1 MAGLRRTI
9 TIAVALCLVVALTLP
24 VLAADD
30 LASKQAEYQKIQK
43 EIQQLEQKI
52 NSANKAAKTVTS
64 EINRLD
70 KEISQAEQQ
79 LVYLENRL
87 ATTEAELKATEAELA
102 KTEDNLAQREEM
114 LKTRI
119 RALYERGPVSYLEV
133 LLDAHSFSDLINRVG
148 LLKQVVRQDVAIV
161 DTIKI
166 EREEIVERQAYLESR
181 RQEVE
186 MLVNETSRSRNQ
198 LASRKADRTSYM
210 QKLTSDSASYA
221 AALAKLEQT
230 EKELERLIREAQANS
245 PGGAVGT
252 GTYTWPAPGYKKI
265 NSPYGWRTLL
275 GKRSFHAGV
284 DIGSP
289 MGAKIVAVDNGTVL
303 YSGWL
308 GDYGQVVIIDH
319 GKNANGKSIS
329 TVYAHNSVLL
339 VKTNDKVLKGQQISK
354 AGSTGFSTGP
364 HLHFEYRIDG
374 AKVNPLDY
382 VKP

>member
-1 MAGLRRTI
+1 M
-9 TIAVALCLVVALTLP
+9 TIAVTLCLVLALTLP
-24 VLAADD
+24 VFAADD
-30 LASKQAEYQKIQK
+30 LAKKQSEYQRIQK

-52 NSANKAAKTVTS
+52 NSNNKATQTVTS

-70 KEISQAEQQ
+70 KEISQAEDQ
-79 LVYLENRL
+79 LRYLENRL
-87 ATTEAELKATEAELA
+87 NTTQAELKATRQELT
-102 KTEDNLAQREEM
+102 KTENNLAQREDM

-133 LLDAHSFSDLINRVG
+133 LLDAHSFSDLINRMG

-166 EREEIVERQAYLESR
+166 EREEIVERQLYLESR
-181 RQEVE
+181 EQEVQV
-186 MLVNETSRSRNQ
+186 LVNETDRNRTQ
-198 LASRKADRTSYM
+198 LASRKADRASYM
-210 QKLTSDSASYA
+210 QKLTSDSASYE
-221 AALAKLEQT
+221 AALSKLEQT
-230 EKELERLIREAQANS
+230 ERELERLIREAQANN
-245 PGGAVGT
+245 PGGVVGT
-252 GTYTWPAPGYKKI
+252 GTYTWPSPGYKKI

-319 GKNANGKSIS
+319 GKNAAGKSIS
-329 TVYAHNSVLL
+329 TVYAHCSVLL
-339 VKTNDKVLKGQQISK
+339 VKTNDRVIKGQQISK